1 MSYFVKNS
9 NLSSIQ
15 DIVNSFKQVI
25 TQQNALITALQGG
38 LATGDTNITGI
49 DTRVTANEST
59 LGNLSTITS
68 NNGSAIG
75 VLQSAYTTNRAD
87 ITNNASAIGVLQ
99 SALATNASAVGVLQ
113 SAYTTNRADITNN
126 ASVIGALQS
135 ALATNASAVNT
146 LQDAVTALNIN
157 VIGFDIRVNSFE
169 NAVVALQYKPPL
181 PILHWDFEN
190 FLDKQYAIPLANPF
204 GIVLSNG
211 SAVVDQTGPDYYLEA
226 TLPVDLLSKGSKTLM
241 FKFKSYPGL
250 DTVTDFVISTYGQ
263 ADPRFT
269 TGFAVRIRRGEIV
282 TSVSGLTTGSN
293 FTKDIYIANHPIPG
307 FPASIFDEFFHL
319 TVVINHDTDVITS
332 FINGV
337 GNMSTAAIN
346 AASATA
352 QEVAAGTYW
361 GPPGTTTTPFFVNKF
376 NGAGNGTGYYDDIKI
391 FNSALTPVEVQY
403 YYDQQSI

>member
-1 MSYFVKNS
+1 MSYFAKNS

-15 DIVNSFKQVI
+15 DIVNSFTQVI

-38 LATGDTNITGI
+38 LAAGDTNITGI
-49 DTRVTANEST
+49 GTRVALNEST
-59 LGNLSTITS
+59 LGNLSTITT
-68 NNGSAIG
+68 NNASAIGVLQSTLATNASAIG
-75 VLQSAYTTNRAD
+75 VLQSAYTTNRSD

-99 SALATNASAVGVLQ
+99 SALATNTASF
-113 SAYTTNRADITNN
+113 
-126 ASVIGALQS
+126 
-135 ALATNASAVNT
+135 NT

-169 NAVVALQYKPPL
+169 DAVIALQYKPPL
-181 PILHWDFEN
+181 PILHWNFEN
-190 FLDKQYAIPLANPF
+190 FLDKVYAIPLANPY

-226 TLPVDLLSKGSKTLM
+226 TLPIDLLSKFSKTLM

-250 DTVTDFVISTYGQ
+250 DTVTDFVISTYGF
-263 ADPRFT
+263 ADPRYT
-269 TGFAVRIRRGEIV
+269 TGFSVRIIRGEIV
-282 TSVSGLTTGSN
+282 VTVSGLIAGATNS
-293 FTKDIYIANHPIPG
+293 TKDIYIANHPIPG
-307 FPASIFDEFFHL
+307 FPASVFDEFFHL

-346 AASATA
+346 TASATF
-352 QEVAAGTYW
+352 QEVAAGAFY
-361 GPPGTTTTPFFVNKF
+361 GYGTTTPFFVNKF

-391 FNSALTPVEVQY
+391 FNSALTPFEVQY

>member
-15 DIVNSFKQVI
+15 DIVNSFTQVI
-25 TQQNALITALQGG
+25 TQQNTLITALQSG
-38 LATGDTNITGI
+38 LATGDTNLTGI
-49 DTRVTANEST
+49 DTRVTANEAT
-59 LGNLSTITS
+59 LGSLGTITA
-68 NNGSAIG
+68 NNGGSIG

-87 ITNNASAIGVLQ
+87 ITTNSSAIGVLQ
-99 SALATNASAVGVLQ
+99 GASATN
-113 SAYTTNRADITNN
+113 TTAIT
-126 ASVIGALQS
+126 ALNS
-135 ALATNASAVNT
+135 TIATNTAAVNT

-169 NAVVALQYKPPL
+169 DAVIALQYKPPL

-190 FLDKQYAIPLANPF
+190 FLDRVYGIPLANPF

-211 SAVVDQTGPDYYLEA
+211 SAVVNQTGPDYYLQA
-226 TLPVDLLSKGSKTLM
+226 TLPVDLLSKFSKTLM

-250 DTVTDFVISTYGQ
+250 DTVTDFVISTYGF
-263 ADPRFT
+263 ADPRYT
-269 TGFAVRIRRGEIV
+269 TGFSIRIRYGEIV
-282 TSVSGLTTGSN
+282 VTVSGLVAGATNS
-293 FTKDIYIANHPIPG
+293 TKDIYIVANHPIPG
-307 FPASIFDEFFHL
+307 FLASIFDEFFHL

-332 FINGV
+332 YINGV

-346 AASATA
+346 TASATF
-352 QEVAAGTYW
+352 QEVAAGAFY
-361 GPPGTTTTPFFVNKF
+361 GNGATTPFFVNKF
-376 NGAGNGTGYYDDIKI
+376 NGAGNGRGYYKTIQI

>member
-15 DIVNSFKQVI
+15 DIVNSFTQVI
-25 TQQNALITALQGG
+25 TQQNALITALQSG
-38 LATGDTNITGI
+38 LATGDTNLTTLV
-49 DTRVTANEST
+49 DRVTANEAT
-59 LGNLSTITS
+59 LGNLNTITT
-68 NNGSAIG
+68 NNASAVTTNRADITNNAGSIGVLQGDSATNASAIG

-87 ITNNASAIGVLQ
+87 ITNNVSAIT
-99 SALATNASAVGVLQ
+99 ALNSTIATNTA
-113 SAYTTNRADITNN
+113 
-126 ASVIGALQS
+126 
-135 ALATNASAVNT
+135 AVNT

-169 NAVVALQYKPPL
+169 NAVIALQYKPPL
-181 PILHWDFEN
+181 PILHWNFEN
-190 FLDKQYAIPLANPF
+190 FLDKVYAIPLTNPF

-226 TLPVDLLSKGSKTLM
+226 TLPIDLLSKFSKTLM

-250 DTVTDFVISTYGQ
+250 DTVTDFVISTYGF
-263 ADPRFT
+263 ADPRYT
-269 TGFAVRIRRGEIV
+269 TGFSVRIIRGEIV
-282 TSVSGLTTGSN
+282 VTVSGLIAGATNS
-293 FTKDIYIANHPIPG
+293 TKDIYIANHPIPG
-307 FPASIFDEFFHL
+307 FPASVFDEFFHL

-352 QEVAAGTYW
+352 QEVAAGTFY
-361 GPPGTTTTPFFVNKF
+361 GYGTTTPFFVNKF

-391 FNSALTPVEVQY
+391 FNSALTPFEVQY

>member
-1 MSYFVKNS
+1 
-9 NLSSIQ
+9 
-15 DIVNSFKQVI
+15 VI

-38 LATGDTNITGI
+38 LAAGDTNITGI
-49 DTRVTANEST
+49 GTRVALNEST
-59 LGNLSTITS
+59 LGNLSTITT
-68 NNGSAIG
+68 NNASAIGVLQSTLATNASAIG
-75 VLQSAYTTNRAD
+75 VLQSAYTTNRSD

-99 SALATNASAVGVLQ
+99 SALATNASAIGV
-113 SAYTTNRADITNN
+113 
-126 ASVIGALQS
+126 LQS
-135 ALATNASAVNT
+135 ALATNTASFNT

-169 NAVVALQYKPPL
+169 DAVIALQYKPPL
-181 PILHWDFEN
+181 PILHWNFEN
-190 FLDKQYAIPLANPF
+190 FLDKVYAIPLANPY

-226 TLPVDLLSKGSKTLM
+226 TLPIDLLSKFSKTLM

-250 DTVTDFVISTYGQ
+250 DTVTDFVISTYGF
-263 ADPRFT
+263 ADPRYT
-269 TGFAVRIRRGEIV
+269 TGFSVRIIRGEIV
-282 TSVSGLTTGSN
+282 VTVSGLIAGATNS
-293 FTKDIYIANHPIPG
+293 TKDIYIANHPIPG
-307 FPASIFDEFFHL
+307 FPASVFDEFFHL

-346 AASATA
+346 TASATF
-352 QEVAAGTYW
+352 QEVAAGAFY
-361 GPPGTTTTPFFVNKF
+361 GYGTTTPFFVNKF

-391 FNSALTPVEVQY
+391 FNSALTPFEVQY